1 MKALLLAAGLGTRLR
16 PLTNDRPK
24 ALVEAGGITL
34 LERNIIYL
42 KTQGFTEI
50 IVNVHHFG
58 EQIIR
63 FVQSR
68 DFGIP
73 IRISDER
80 AQLLNT
86 GGAIKHAAPLLQD
99 EPEFLVYNVDVICDM
114 DLQEMHWHHIQNHAL
129 VTMATRHRKTQRY
142 LLFDNDNQ
150 LRGRYTEN
158 TLPQNN
164 TEETFHMAETETG
177 TGRGT
182 ETGRGT
188 GKETGTTSYPATQLQ
203 KLAFSGIHWI
213 SSRIFPLMPT
223 EAAFP
228 ILPLYL
234 ELAQSQRIQCHLH
247 DESFWMDMGKPESIT
262 AFTAMNSKP

>member
-182 ETGRGT
+182 ETGRG
-188 GKETGTTSYPATQLQ
+188 KETGTTSYPATQLQ